1 MQNGK
6 YKAVV
11 FDLDGTAVDSRYN
24 LEALQRTCVAMIGRE
39 ATEEELKLSY
49 GMTAQ
54 NSIRYFGIP
63 DDQAERFE
71 QLWIENIME
80 LAKNA
85 QLFEGIYPAMCRM
98 KEAGI
103 LLGVN
108 TSRTSREMG
117 DLEHYIK
124 EPFLQLCS
132 TIVTCDKVAHPKP
145 APDSMLYF
153 LQQHQLQPSEV
164 LFVGDSEFD
173 AGCAKAAG
181 CDFALAV
188 WGCFYPDTIDATY
201 KPNHP
206 DELLRIVGLA

>member
-1 MQNGK
+1 MQNRK

-11 FDLDGTAVDSRYN
+11 FDLDGTAVNSHYN
-24 LEALQRTCVAMIGRE
+24 LEALQRTCIAMIGRE

-49 GMTAQ
+49 GMTAR
-54 NSIRYFGIP
+54 NSIRYFGVP

-80 LAKNA
+80 LAQNA

-103 LLGVN
+103 LLGIN
-108 TSRTSREMG
+108 TSRTTHEMG
-117 DLEHYIK
+117 DD
-124 EPFLQLCS
+124 F
-132 TIVTCDKVAHPKP
+132 TIVTCDKVEHPKP
-145 APDSMLYF
+145 APDSMVYF
-153 LQQHQLQPSEV
+153 LQQHHLLPSEV
-164 LFVGDSEFD
+164 LFIGDSEFD

-206 DELLRIVGLA
+206 DELLDIVGLS